1 MKRILNK
8 WDKFRL
14 EHKLHQLQKR
24 YHRASDN
31 DHTEKMENY
40 SIRINEIREKLKHIK

>member
-8 WDKFRL
+8 WDKFKL

-24 YHRASDN
+24 YHRAYNNNYVD
-31 DHTEKMENY
+31 KMEDY
-40 SIRINEIREKLKHIK
+40 SIRINEIKEKLKHIK